1 MNHDL
6 TKVISESV
14 QIFVAV
20 RAAEGTVTTSPSLA
34 VINAGGDA
42 TWIKVGAAQK
52 KKTKL
57 VGNPYTTEV
66 DDGLESNNG
75 VGVILTARSVE
86 RTTAQETALEGFENK
101 ILDVIMRVTD
111 ATKAYK
117 FVRCSLVKQPDFP
130 FNQEESQGNEL
141 RFKRD
146 AAKFSDAI
154 TVITLA

>member
-6 TKVISESV
+6 TKVIAESV

-20 RAAEGTVTTSPSLA
+20 RAAEGTVTANPTLA
-34 VINAGGDA
+34 VVNAGGDA
-42 TWIKVGAAQK
+42 TWVKVGAAQK

-57 VGNPYTTEV
+57 VGNPFTTEV
-66 DDGLESNNG
+66 DDGLEANHG
-75 VGVILTARSVE
+75 VGCILNSRAVE
-86 RTTAQETALEGFENK
+86 RSAAQETALEGFENK
-101 ILDVIMRVTD
+101 ILDVVLRVTD
-111 ATKAYK
+111 STKAYK
-117 FVRCSLVKQPDFP
+117 FVRCSMVKQPDFP

-154 TVITLA
+154 STITLA